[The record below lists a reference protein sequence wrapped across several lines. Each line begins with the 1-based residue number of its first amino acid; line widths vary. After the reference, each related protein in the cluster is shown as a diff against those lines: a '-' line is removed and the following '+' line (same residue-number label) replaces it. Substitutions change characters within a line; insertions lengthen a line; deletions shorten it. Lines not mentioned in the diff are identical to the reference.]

1 MNQSR
6 KTQTHEFLIADVLTM
21 ILEGATY
28 FGAFS
33 LPLLFL
39 FHFRDTHPLFLLL
52 LFLPAWVMAAFAF
65 VLILVLIKRLAIGP
79 IPPGRFFVTGK
90 KAYKWIVADRLVK
103 ILQRSPFRTLVND
116 NGFLRYFY
124 LRGMGARIHPTLLLG
139 QRVVIPEPWAL
150 KVGKNVIIGDEAIV
164 SGHKVERNV
173 VTLDD
178 VEIGDDALIGARSL
192 LLPGVRIGAGAVIG
206 AGTIFTRGTIVGPG
220 ETWSGNPA
228 RKMDLFNPGG
238 AVSGNR
244 QDVAER
250 RP

>member
-1 MNQSR
+1 MNQGR
-6 KTQTHEFLIADVLTM
+6 KTQTHEFLFADVLTM
-21 ILEGATY
+21 IFEGATY

-39 FHFRDTHPLFLLL
+39 LSFSDAHPLLL
-52 LFLPAWVMAAFAF
+52 LFLVLPAWLMAAFAF

-79 IPPGRFFVTGK
+79 IPPGRFFVTGR
-90 KAYKWIVADRLVK
+90 KAYKWIIADRLVK
-103 ILQRSPFRTLVND
+103 IMQRSPFRPLVND
-116 NGFLRYFY
+116 NGFFRYFY

-178 VEIGDDALIGARSL
+178 VEIGDDALVGARSL

-228 RKMDLFNPGG
+228 RKMELFNPRTAAKSEHPDTGEK
-238 AVSGNR
+238 
-244 QDVAER
+244 QH
-250 RP
+250 